1 MMLTSLNI
9 SSKDVKYLVARGTNV
24 TDWGSLP
31 LPDALHNGV
40 IRHPE
45 TVGARIKEL
54 FAAKK
59 LPRDKVICSLNGLP
73 FTYRFAPLPKMS
85 RPALNEAVMRVARR
99 EIPLSPDDMYLSWQ
113 AYQDGREEWE
123 CLMMGVA
130 RHPVDSLI
138 QTLATAGIRPYV
150 LDIKHLLLA
159 GLTGRSDAIIVD
171 FESDFSAITIIADGI
186 PAAMHTVPSLGPGA
200 QPHEEVERL
209 VDELNK
215 MVGFYNNSHPQ
226 KNLPETAVVL
236 LTGETTADPAVAE
249 SIQNETDY
257 RVEGLDPPL
266 DIPPGLP
273 VDEYA
278 ANIGAVLKITAP
290 ESKAGTITP
299 PFHHINLGRIVQ
311 ERKAGL
317 KPADFIKM
325 LLLPVALLAAAGL
338 LVAAA
343 QFQKQS
349 AAEVAE
355 KQAELSLANQALAQS
370 MARLEQAG
378 QAENE
383 IIKLA
388 ASTEALRQKNEAI
401 LTSEEYVSDLS
412 RLTDAMPSGMSFTS
426 LDMPGGQITVKG
438 IIDNP
443 ARVVQFTRDLEAA
456 GAFPQADIM
465 WIKKAT
471 DTGISFMV
479 VISK

>member
-9 SSKDVKYLVARGTNV
+9 SSKDVKYLVARGTSII
-24 TDWGSLP
+24 DWGSLP
-31 LPDALHNGV
+31 LPDALRNGV

-45 TVGARIKEL
+45 TAGARIKEL

-59 LPRDKVICSLNGLP
+59 LPRDKVVCSLNGLP

-85 RPALNEAVMRVARR
+85 RPALNEAVMRVARK
-99 EIPLSPDDMYLSWQ
+99 EMPLSPDDLYLSWQ

-123 CLMMGVA
+123 CLVMGVA
-130 RHPVDSLI
+130 RPPIDSLI
-138 QTLATAGIRPYV
+138 RTLATAGIRPYV

-186 PAAMHTVPSLGPGA
+186 PTGMHTMPSLGPGA
-200 QPHEEVERL
+200 QSREEVERL

-226 KNLPETAVVL
+226 SPLPETEVVL
-236 LTGETTADPAVAE
+236 LTGGLAADPAAAE
-249 SIQNETDY
+249 SIQNETGY

-273 VDEYA
+273 VSEYA
-278 ANIGAVLKITAP
+278 ANIGAVMKITTP
-290 ESKAGTITP
+290 ESKAGAITP
-299 PFHHINLGRIVQ
+299 PFRNINLGRIVR

-317 KPADFIKM
+317 KPADFVKM
-325 LLLPVALLAAAGL
+325 LLLPVVLVAAAGL
-338 LVAAA
+338 LITAV

-349 AAEVAE
+349 AAEVME

-370 MARLEQAG
+370 LARLEQAG
-378 QAENE
+378 QTESE
-383 IIKLA
+383 IVKLA
-388 ASTEALRQKNEAI
+388 ASTEALQQKNGVI

-412 RLTDAMPSGMSFTS
+412 ILTGAMPSGMSFTS

-443 ARVVQFTRDLEAA
+443 ARVVTFARNLEAA

-465 WIKKAT
+465 WIKKAP

-479 VISK
+479 VINK